1 MNEHQKAFLEEL
13 GALLDKY
20 HVDMVCI
27 EVSSKPNS
35 EIVFAS
41 NGEKIRITGFESRT
55 FHDISTECKNM
66 KLED

>member
-20 HVDMVCI
+20 HVDMVRI
-27 EVSSKPNS
+27 EVNSKPNS
-35 EIVFAS
+35 AIVFAS

-55 FHDISTECKNM
+55 FYDVSTECKDM
-66 KLED
+66 KLEE